1 MEKNKEI
8 VTDQYIEPKNEEIMG
23 SFIQIIN
30 DTSLPVPASPKK
42 NKLENKRT
50 DIARHK
56 NIRDL
61 FSRETKQEF
70 TKNKNSHGY
79 DIRTID

>member
-1 MEKNKEI
+1 MERNKEI
-8 VTDQYIEPKNEEIMG
+8 VNDQYIEPKNEEIMG

-42 NKLENKRT
+42 NKVENKRT

-61 FSRETKQEF
+61 FQPG
-70 TKNKNSHGY
+70 NKTR
-79 DIRTID
+79 ICQK

>member
-1 MEKNKEI
+1 
-8 VTDQYIEPKNEEIMG
+8 MG

-42 NKLENKRT
+42 NKVENKRT

-61 FSRETKQEF
+61 FQPG
-70 TKNKNSHGY
+70 NKTR
-79 DIRTID
+79 ICQK